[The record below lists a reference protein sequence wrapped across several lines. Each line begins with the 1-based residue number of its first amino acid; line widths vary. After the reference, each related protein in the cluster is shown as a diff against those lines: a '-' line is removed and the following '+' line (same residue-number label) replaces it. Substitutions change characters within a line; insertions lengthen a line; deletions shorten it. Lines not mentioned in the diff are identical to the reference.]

1 MGKSKTNHR
10 SREGT
15 KAGVFGLVCNLMLAA
30 AKCAIGLIS
39 NSIAVAAD
47 GVNNLTDSVSAVL
60 SILGFRLEAVEED
73 RIHPYGHGRIEYV
86 TGFVISLLILGTGL
100 GVGKEAVKS
109 VLHPE
114 AVSVSALTI
123 GVLALSVAVKLG
135 VMFYC
140 DRKNKVLASPG
151 AGGDKKGQPV
161 RRVRFRA
168 DFDRESLIMPYSS
181 LPLDG
186 MMGIVMAVYI
196 FLSDV
201 STFLGNLSLLLGE
214 GLSRKTECQL
224 REILAACSEIES
236 VGGITVHDYGPEK
249 KIVVAEVNF
258 ADSCAREDRQKT
270 ADSLTRFCKEHMD
283 IDLSL
288 YLSL

>member
-100 GVGKEAVKS
+100 GVGKEA
-109 VLHPE
+109 
-114 AVSVSALTI
+114 
-123 GVLALSVAVKLG
+123 
-135 VMFYC
+135 C
-140 DRKNKVLASPG
+140 
-151 AGGDKKGQPV
+151 
-161 RRVRFRA
+161 
-168 DFDRESLIMPYSS
+168 
-181 LPLDG
+181 
-186 MMGIVMAVYI
+186 
-196 FLSDV
+196 
-201 STFLGNLSLLLGE
+201 
-214 GLSRKTECQL
+214 
-224 REILAACSEIES
+224 
-236 VGGITVHDYGPEK
+236 EK
-249 KIVVAEVNF
+249 RPAPR
-258 ADSCAREDRQKT
+258 S
-270 ADSLTRFCKEHMD
+270 RFCVGADDWGIGAQRRCKTGRHV
-283 IDLSL
+283 LL
-288 YLSL
+288 

>member
-15 KAGVFGLVCNLMLAA
+15 KAGVFGLVCNLTLAA

-140 DRKNKVLASPG
+140 DRKNKVLASPALEAIKKDSLCDACASALTLTG
-151 AGGDKKGQPV
+151 NPHHALQQSAAGRHDGDRYGRVYFSFRRQHFPGESVPSSWGRPEPENGMSAARDSGSV
-161 RRVRFRA
+161 RR
-168 DFDRESLIMPYSS
+168 D
-181 LPLDG
+181 
-186 MMGIVMAVYI
+186 
-196 FLSDV
+196 
-201 STFLGNLSLLLGE
+201 
-214 GLSRKTECQL
+214 
-224 REILAACSEIES
+224 
-236 VGGITVHDYGPEK
+236 
-249 KIVVAEVNF
+249 
-258 ADSCAREDRQKT
+258 
-270 ADSLTRFCKEHMD
+270 
-283 IDLSL
+283 
-288 YLSL
+288 

>member
-10 SREGT
+10 SWEGT
-15 KAGVFGLVCNLMLAA
+15 KAGIIGLACNLALAA
-30 AKCAIGLIS
+30 AKCSIGLIS

-47 GVNNLTDSVSAVL
+47 GVNNLTDIISAVL
-60 SILGFRLEAVEED
+60 SIVGFRLEAVEED
-73 RIHPYGHGRIEYV
+73 SVHPYGHGRIEYV
-86 TGFVISLLILGTGL
+86 TGFLISLLILGTGL
-100 GVGKEAVKS
+100 GVGREAVKS
-109 VLHPE
+109 ILHPKV
-114 AVSVSALTI
+114 VSVSVLTI

-135 VMFYC
+135 VMFYY
-140 DRKNKVLASPG
+140 DRKNKTLASPALEAIKKDSLCDACASALTL
-151 AGGDKKGQPV
+151 AGI
-161 RRVRFRA
+161 
-168 DFDRESLIMPYSS
+168 LIMPYSS

-196 FLSDV
+196 FLSGAG
-201 STFLGNLSLLLGE
+201 TFLGNLSLLLGE
-214 GLSRKTECQL
+214 GLNRKTECQL
-224 REILAACSEIES
+224 REILAACAEIES
-236 VGGITVHDYGPEK
+236 VGAITVHDYGPDK

-270 ADSLTRFCKEHMD
+270 ADSLTQFCKEHMD

>member
-1 MGKSKTNHR
+1 MGRSKTNHR

-86 TGFVISLLILGTGL
+86 TGFLISLLILGTGL

-140 DRKNKVLASPG
+140 DRKNKVLASP
-151 AGGDKKGQPV
+151 ALEAIKKDSLCDACASALTLTGI
-161 RRVRFRA
+161 
-168 DFDRESLIMPYSS
+168 LIMPYSS

-196 FLSDV
+196 FLSGV

-224 REILAACSEIES
+224 REILAACAEIES
-236 VGGITVHDYGPEK
+236 VGGITVHDYGSEK